1 MMQPNYN
8 PSVETY
14 QPKESGAAMIEAIQ
28 TLANKVGD
36 DVATFEG
43 RTLSSILELVETTYD
58 ELPEFWKIWKQW
70 HAPQPH
76 QDMGDL

>member
-1 MMQPNYN
+1 MQPSYD

-14 QPKESGAAMIEAIQ
+14 RPKECGAAMNEAMQ
-28 TLANKVGD
+28 LLADKVGEG
-36 DVATFEG
+36 VATFEG
-43 RTLSSILELVETTYD
+43 RTLSSIIELVDATYD
-58 ELPEFWKIWKQW
+58 ELPEFWQVWKQW